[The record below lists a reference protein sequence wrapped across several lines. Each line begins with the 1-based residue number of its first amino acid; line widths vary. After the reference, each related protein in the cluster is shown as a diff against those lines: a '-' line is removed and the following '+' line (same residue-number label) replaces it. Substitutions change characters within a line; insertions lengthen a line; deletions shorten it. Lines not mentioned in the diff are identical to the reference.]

1 MRRKKSNPFGF
12 TLIEIIV
19 AILILSIFF
28 VMIIT
33 FLSSSFI
40 KSGDSARL
48 VQKTSDLN
56 IIMAKIEAD
65 YNKYP
70 KWRSATTYAANSFVV
85 PMIRNGHY
93 YKTSSE
99 CTSGTNEPI
108 WPVSGTIADNSCTWA
123 ETVESGPFLTL
134 AQLKAYIAAKTRY
147 ETTELKYNVD
157 YNDFI
162 QLDSGTEISGGDK
175 ILKVTITNTSC
186 NPVCVPLT
194 ALFFSN

>member
-93 YKTSSE
+93 YKTSGV
-99 CTSGTNEPI
+99 CTSGTNEPT
-108 WPVSGTIADNSCTWA
+108 WPVSGTIVDNSCTWA

-134 AQLKAYIAAKTRY
+134 AELKAYIDGKTRY
-147 ETTELKYNVD
+147 ETTDLKYNVD

-162 QLDSGTEISGGDK
+162 QLDSGTEIGGGDK

-186 NPVCVPLT
+186 DPACVTLT